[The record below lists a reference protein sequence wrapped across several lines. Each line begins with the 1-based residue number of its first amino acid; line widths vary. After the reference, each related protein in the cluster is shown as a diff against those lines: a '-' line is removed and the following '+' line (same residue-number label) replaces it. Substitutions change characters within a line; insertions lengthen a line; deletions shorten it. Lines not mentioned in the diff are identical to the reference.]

1 MGNPVEMSEN
11 LLPLHE
17 FVAALRAELLTAH
30 EERPVSGT
38 AEAGPRFAVGPV
50 NVEFTVTAKR
60 EAGGNGSIK
69 FYVFQLGLSGSV
81 AAESTQRVSLTLT
94 PLTEDGEPYEVSSA
108 LLDKPR

>member
-1 MGNPVEMSEN
+1 VGPAEKSEN

-30 EERPVSGT
+30 EEGPAGGD
-38 AEAGPRFAVGPV
+38 AETGPRFVVGPV

-69 FYVFQLGLSGSV
+69 FYVFQFGASVSV
-81 AAESTQRVSLTLT
+81 ATESTQRVSLTLT
-94 PLTEDGEPYEVSSA
+94 PLTEDGEPYEVSSR
-108 LLDKPR
+108 LLDKPK